1 MMKHRSLALVLSALS
16 LTAVLPA
23 CAPLLVGGAAAG
35 TALVVSDRRTSGAIV
50 QDQSNEARI
59 TYEFLQRIKVSG
71 THFTVTSF
79 DGKVLLTGEVPA
91 EAVKEDA
98 GRIAASVVG
107 VRTVVNELAIMPASS
122 LTERSNDLLLAA
134 RINAELLNKQNV
146 PYSAVRVVAER
157 GTVYLMG
164 IVTETEA
171 NATAAVASRVSG
183 VKSVVKVF
191 EIESAAE
198 IRRRLGVS

>member
-1 MMKHRSLALVLSALS
+1 MKHRSLALILSALS

-50 QDQSNEARI
+50 QDQTNEARI

-91 EAVKEDA
+91 EVVKEDA
-98 GRIAASVVG
+98 GRIAASVIG
-107 VRTVVNELAIMPASS
+107 VRTVVNELAVMPASS

-134 RINAELLNKQNV
+134 RVNTDLINKKDV
-146 PYSAVRVVAER
+146 PFSAVKVVVER
-157 GTVYLMG
+157 GIVYLMG

>member
-1 MMKHRSLALVLSALS
+1 MKHRTLAVLFSALS
-16 LTAVLPA
+16 LTTVLPA

-35 TALVVSDRRTSGAIV
+35 TALVATDRRTSGAIV

-71 THFTVTSF
+71 THFTITSY

-91 EAVKEDA
+91 EAVKEEA
-98 GRIAASVVG
+98 GRIAAGVLG
-107 VRTVVNELAIMPASS
+107 VRTVVNELAVMPASS

-134 RINAELLNKQNV
+134 KVNAELINKKDV
-146 PYSAVRVVAER
+146 PYSAVKVVVER
-157 GTVYLMG
+157 GIVYLMG

-198 IRRRLGVS
+198 IRRRLGVT

>member
-1 MMKHRSLALVLSALS
+1 MKHRTLAVLFSALS
-16 LTAVLPA
+16 LTTVLPA

-35 TALVVSDRRTSGAIV
+35 TALVATDRRTSGAIV
-50 QDQSNEARI
+50 QDQTNEARI
-59 TYEFLQRIKVSG
+59 TYEFIQRIKVSG
-71 THFTVTSF
+71 THFTITSY

-91 EAVKEDA
+91 EAVKEEA
-98 GRIAASVVG
+98 GRIAAGVLG
-107 VRTVVNELAIMPASS
+107 VRTVVNELAVMPASS

-134 RINAELLNKQNV
+134 KVNAELINKKDV
-146 PYSAVRVVAER
+146 PYSAVKVVVER
-157 GTVYLMG
+157 GIVYLMG

-198 IRRRLGVS
+198 IRRRLGVT

>member
-1 MMKHRSLALVLSALS
+1 MKHRTLAVLFSALS
-16 LTAVLPA
+16 LTTVLPA

-35 TALVVSDRRTSGAIV
+35 TALVATDRRTSGAIV
-50 QDQSNEARI
+50 QDQTNEARI
-59 TYEFLQRIKVSG
+59 TYEFLQRIKVAG
-71 THFTVTSF
+71 THFTVTSY

-91 EAVKEDA
+91 EVVKEDA
-98 GRIAASVVG
+98 GRIAAGVLG
-107 VRTVVNELAIMPASS
+107 VRTVVNELAVMPASS
-122 LTERSNDLLLAA
+122 LIERSNDLLLAA
-134 RINAELLNKQNV
+134 KVNAELINKQNV
-146 PYSAVRVVAER
+146 PYSAVKVVVER
-157 GTVYLMG
+157 GIVYLMG

-198 IRRRLGVS
+198 IRRRLGVT

>member
-1 MMKHRSLALVLSALS
+1 MKHRTLAVLFSALS
-16 LTAVLPA
+16 LTTILPA

-35 TALVVSDRRTSGAIV
+35 TALVATDRRTSGAIV

-71 THFTVTSF
+71 THFTITSY

-91 EAVKEDA
+91 EAVKEEA
-98 GRIAASVVG
+98 GRIAAGVLG
-107 VRTVVNELAIMPASS
+107 VRTVVNELAVMPASS

-134 RINAELLNKQNV
+134 KVNAELINKKDV
-146 PYSAVRVVAER
+146 PYSAVKVVVER
-157 GTVYLMG
+157 GIVYLMG

-198 IRRRLGVS
+198 IRRRLGVT

>member
-1 MMKHRSLALVLSALS
+1 MKHRTLAVLFSALS
-16 LTAVLPA
+16 LTTVLPA

-35 TALVVSDRRTSGAIV
+35 TALVATDRRTSGAIV
-50 QDQSNEARI
+50 QDQTNEARI
-59 TYEFLQRIKVSG
+59 TYEFVQRIKVSG
-71 THFTVTSF
+71 THFTINSY

-91 EAVKEDA
+91 EAVKEEA
-98 GRIAASVVG
+98 GRIAAGVLG
-107 VRTVVNELAIMPASS
+107 VRTVVNELAVMPASS

-134 RINAELLNKQNV
+134 KVNAELINKKDV
-146 PYSAVRVVAER
+146 PYSAVKVVVER

-164 IVTETEA
+164 IVTQTEA
-171 NATAAVASRVSG
+171 DATAAVASRVSG

-198 IRRRLGVS
+198 IRRRLGVT

>member
-1 MMKHRSLALVLSALS
+1 MKHRTLAVLFSALS
-16 LTAVLPA
+16 LTTVLPA

-35 TALVVSDRRTSGAIV
+35 TALVATDRRTSGAIV
-50 QDQSNEARI
+50 QDQTNEARI
-59 TYEFLQRIKVSG
+59 TYEFIQRIKVAG
-71 THFTVTSF
+71 THFTITSY

-91 EAVKEDA
+91 EAVKEEA
-98 GRIAASVVG
+98 GRIAAGVLG
-107 VRTVVNELAIMPASS
+107 VRTVVNELAVMPASS

-134 RINAELLNKQNV
+134 KVNAELINKKDV
-146 PYSAVRVVAER
+146 PYSAVKVVVER

-164 IVTETEA
+164 IVTQTEA
-171 NATAAVASRVSG
+171 DATAAVASRVSG

-198 IRRRLGVS
+198 IRRRLGVT